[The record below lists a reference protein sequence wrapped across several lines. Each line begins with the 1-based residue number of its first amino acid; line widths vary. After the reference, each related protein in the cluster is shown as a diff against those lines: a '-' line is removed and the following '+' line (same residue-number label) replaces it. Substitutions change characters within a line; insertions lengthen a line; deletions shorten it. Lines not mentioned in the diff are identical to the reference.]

1 MNADHQDK
9 KDPRVDADVDR
20 CFFIPAHRRHLRITK
35 ETVFIRVPLLCF
47 SRLAKLVASSRI
59 GFAA

>member
-9 KDPRVDADVDR
+9 KDPRVTPMSTDV
-20 CFFIPAHRRHLRITK
+20 FFIRADQRHLRITK

-47 SRLAKLVASSRI
+47 SRLAKRVASSRT